1 MRLAVAGCVLLLGGL
16 PAVADEAFITEQGG
30 GAVSVLDLSTRKVVA
45 RMPVE
50 GKPAG
55 IGMAHDGRFAYVTSP
70 EGKFVSVID
79 TAARRVV
86 RRIDMPDAPLGIAV
100 DPNGAFLYVAGF
112 YQPRLYKI
120 DLSTSTIVGTL
131 TIGASP
137 SGVALT
143 PDGATIVTADR
154 DDNQISIIDV
164 ATFTRRAIVKV
175 GKHPFGVTIDAV
187 GKRAYTANVESDDV
201 SVVDL
206 ASVMHGRR
214 ECPSPH
220 PEDAHRCRSIATA
233 RSQRAVS
240 KGEGASGA
248 ARGTSFETLAA
259 QAPQDEGE
267 SSASSPLQG
276 EGPGVGALVATV
288 PVGKRP
294 YAVALAQGKGFVTDQ
309 YGGTVSVFDLETLR
323 PLKRIDVG
331 EYPEGIETS
340 ADGKRVY
347 VANWFSNEVFAIDAE
362 TLKVAAKIPVGDGP
376 RSFGTFLRATQ

>member
-1 MRLAVAGCVLLLGGL
+1 VRLAVVSAALFFGAL

-30 GAVSVLDLSTRKVVA
+30 GAVSVLDLSTRKIVA

-79 TAARRVV
+79 TAARQVV

-100 DPNGAFLYVAGF
+100 DPRGAFLYVAGF

-120 DLSTSTIVGTL
+120 DLAKGAIVATL

-143 PDGATIVTADR
+143 QDGATIVTADR
-154 DDNQISIIDV
+154 DDNQISIID
-164 ATFTRRAIVKV
+164 AASFTRRAVVKV
-175 GKHPFGVTIDAV
+175 GRHPFGVTIDAE
-187 GKRAYTANVESDDV
+187 GRRIYTANVESDDV

-206 ASVMHGRR
+206 H
-214 ECPSPH
+214 SP
-220 PEDAHRCRSIATA
+220 PIEG
-233 RSQRAVS
+233 
-240 KGEGASGA
+240 KGA
-248 ARGTSFETLAA
+248 
-259 QAPQDEGE
+259 
-267 SSASSPLQG
+267 
-276 EGPGVGALVATV
+276 GVGSLVATV

-309 YGGTVSVFDLETLR
+309 YGGTVSVFDLATLQ

-340 ADGKRVY
+340 ADGTIVY

-362 TLKVAAKIPVGDGP
+362 TLKVAAKMPVGDGP
-376 RSFGTFLRATQ
+376 RSFGTFLRVTR

>member
-1 MRLAVAGCVLLLGGL
+1 MRPAVVGCALLLGAL
-16 PAVADEAFITEQGG
+16 PVVADEAFITEQGG
-30 GAVSVLDLSTRKVVA
+30 DAVSVLDLSTRKIVA
-45 RMPVE
+45 RMQVD

-70 EGKFVSVID
+70 DGKFVSVID
-79 TAARRVV
+79 AAARKVV

-100 DPNGAFLYVAGF
+100 DPKGTFLYVAGF

-120 DLSTSTIVGTL
+120 DLAKGAIVATL

-143 PDGATIVTADR
+143 QDGTTIVTADR
-154 DDNQISIIDV
+154 DDNQISIIDS

-175 GKHPFGVTIDAV
+175 GKHPFGVTIDADGRRV
-187 GKRAYTANVESDDV
+187 YTANVESDDV

-206 ASVMHGRR
+206 R
-214 ECPSPH
+214 SP
-220 PEDAHRCRSIATA
+220 
-233 RSQRAVS
+233 
-240 KGEGASGA
+240 
-248 ARGTSFETLAA
+248 
-259 QAPQDEGE
+259 
-267 SSASSPLQG
+267 PLQG
-276 EGPGVGALVATV
+276 EGSLVAAV

-294 YAVALAQGKGFVTDQ
+294 YAVALARGKGFVTDQ
-309 YGGTVSVFDLETLR
+309 YGGTVSVFDLATLQ

-340 ADGKRVY
+340 ADGTIVY

-362 TLKVAAKIPVGDGP
+362 TLKVSAKIPVGDGP
-376 RSFGTFLRATQ
+376 RSFGTFLRQTASHGFPPPTDTHP